1 MARRSFSLMLA
12 WRYLNPRRALLSAV
26 ALISVSG
33 VMLGVLVLVVVMSV
47 YNGLEREVKGRLLG
61 FIPHIRLD
69 YAPLGG
75 FPMPVAEWRET
86 SEQMV
91 KFPGVKEA
99 GPFVQDSLLIDI
111 HSYRSAGTFRGVD
124 TENPL
129 EVTGIADMLDLEV
142 HPESS
147 ADMGIDDKVVISSK
161 VARSFSAGVGDT
173 IRLLTLRNFEEVE
186 RVFEKT
192 KEPPVREKF
201 ADQLAEIRRQVDAG
215 WKVKDEKSEMTKEAF
230 NAIYAPL
237 MVIYD
242 AEPAIREPEFEIVLD
257 AFTLI
262 DVAEDN
268 PLTGVQTLGKHAAKE
283 FLTIID
289 RFDTTDVE
297 KMDAA
302 VLKNVEE
309 IVLPK
314 EAEIIGVYQSSQMA
328 LTPDVFMPL
337 HLAQDLAGLGD
348 AVQGI
353 GVRLDDPYQAAVV
366 AQDMMNELPQGWFPM
381 TWIQELAD
389 FSRLIEQQRV
399 MMYFALSF
407 IILVSAF
414 SMTAVMFTVT
424 IQKRREIGVMK
435 ALGAAPGQIIRV
447 FVYQGMILGAAGSVI
462 GIGLGL
468 LVIRFREGIQVFLR
482 QFGFDPFPSDFNGFT
497 VLPAYVNPKE
507 IGLIGVMAFLLCA
520 CAAFLPA
527 FFAARSDAAK
537 SLRNL

>member
-1 MARRSFSLMLA
+1 MLA
-12 WRYLNPRRALLSAV
+12 WRYLNPRRAMLSAV

-69 YAPLGG
+69 YSPMGG
-75 FPMPVAEWRET
+75 FPIPVADWRET
-86 SEQMV
+86 SEQMAG
-91 KFPGVKEA
+91 FPAVQEA

-111 HSYRSAGTFRGVD
+111 HSYRSAGSFRGVD

-129 EVTGIADMLDLEV
+129 EVEGIEGMLDLTA
-142 HPESS
+142 HPGSQ
-147 ADMGIDDKVVISSK
+147 ADMGLDDKVVISSK
-161 VARSFSAGVGDT
+161 IARSFGAGVGDT

-186 RVFEKT
+186 RVFERT
-192 KEPPVREKF
+192 KAPPVRERYAAQIATLRK
-201 ADQLAEIRRQVDAG
+201 QVAEG
-215 WKVKDEKSEMTKEAF
+215 WKVVGEKSQMSKETF
-230 NAIYAPL
+230 NAIYDPL
-237 MVIYD
+237 MVMYD
-242 AEPAIREPEFEIVLD
+242 DEPTIREAEFEIIYEAVALV
-257 AFTLI
+257 

-268 PLTGVQTLGKHAAKE
+268 PITEMQTLGKDAPTE
-283 FLTIID
+283 FLAILD
-289 RFDTTDVE
+289 KLEATDVE

-302 VLKNVEE
+302 VLKSVEE

-314 EAEIIGVYQSSQMA
+314 EAEIIGVYQASQMA
-328 LTPDVFMPL
+328 LTPDIFMPL

-348 AVQGI
+348 KVQGI
-353 GVRLDDPYQAAVV
+353 GVRLDDPYQAGLV
-366 AQDMMNELPQGWFPM
+366 AQQMMKDLPLGWYPV
-381 TWIQELAD
+381 TWIEELSD

-435 ALGAAPGQIIRV
+435 ALGAAPGQIVRV

-468 LVIRFREGIQVFLR
+468 LVIRFREGIQGFLR
-482 QFGFDPFPSDFNGFT
+482 QFGFDPFPASFNGFD
-497 VLPAYVNPKE
+497 VLPAYVNAKE
-507 IGLIGVMAFLLCA
+507 IAIIGVLAFLLCA
-520 CAAFLPA
+520 GAAFLPA
-527 FFAARSDAAK
+527 FFAARSDAAR